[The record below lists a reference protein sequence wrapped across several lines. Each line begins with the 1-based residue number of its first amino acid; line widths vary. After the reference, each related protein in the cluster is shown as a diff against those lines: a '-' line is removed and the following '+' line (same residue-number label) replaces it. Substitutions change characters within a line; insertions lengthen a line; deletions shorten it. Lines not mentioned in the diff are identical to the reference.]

1 MSRTFLEKLLIENR
15 KAPGHGV
22 IADTAFPATNE
33 MFGKIISP
41 LKEGEY
47 ERANP
52 NTRRGLIALSKAIT
66 SLRQAAEWGM
76 GAVAIVYRILYKR
89 LSYDQSK

>member
-1 MSRTFLEKLLIENR
+1 MPSNSDLQKAKYNGWLHAVFVTGCACFSADGLCIWANLNYYGSWNDSEMSRTFLEKLLIENR

-47 ERANP
+47 
-52 NTRRGLIALSKAIT
+52 
-66 SLRQAAEWGM
+66 
-76 GAVAIVYRILYKR
+76 
-89 LSYDQSK
+89 